1 MPKSPAKPFLPL
13 MRELVR
19 CYQAFEHFSALD
31 IRSYDLTPAQFDVIA
46 TLGNTPGM
54 TFRELGEKT
63 LITKGT
69 LTGVV
74 DRLVDKGLVQRG
86 EHPGD
91 GRCFKVMLTP
101 DGEAEFQRVFY
112 RHLDYLDTAFN
123 ALDAEEQ
130 ARLKRGLEVL
140 RSALSTAKE
149 ETLAQ
154 RAQAARI

>member
-1 MPKSPAKPFLPL
+1 MPAKPFLPL

-19 CYQAFEHFSALD
+19 CYQAFEHYSALD
-31 IRSYDLTPAQFDVIA
+31 IRTYDLTPAQFDVIA
-46 TLGNTPGM
+46 TLGNTQGM

-74 DRLVDKGLVQRG
+74 DRLEDKGLVKRG

-101 DGEAEFQRVFY
+101 AGEAEFQRVFY
-112 RHLDYLDTAFN
+112 RHLDYLATAFDTMN
-123 ALDAEEQ
+123 AAEQ
-130 ARLKRGLEVL
+130 ALLKQGLESL
-140 RSALSTAKE
+140 RVALSSARE
-149 ETLAQ
+149 STLAQ
-154 RAQAARI
+154 RASVTG